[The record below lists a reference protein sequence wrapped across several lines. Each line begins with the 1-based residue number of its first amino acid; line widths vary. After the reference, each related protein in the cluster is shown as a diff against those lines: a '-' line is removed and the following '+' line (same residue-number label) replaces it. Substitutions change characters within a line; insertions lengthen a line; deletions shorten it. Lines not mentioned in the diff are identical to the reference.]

1 VDNRLTWPDIVILLA
16 ANFILPLVV
25 SVINSLFWIG
35 NSSQEETRIVKEIDA
50 SENMDMPKRDLP
62 EVLLML

>member
-1 VDNRLTWPDIVILLA
+1 L
-16 ANFILPLVV
+16 
-25 SVINSLFWIG
+25 
-35 NSSQEETRIVKEIDA
+35 QEETRIVKEIDA

>member
-1 VDNRLTWPDIVILLA
+1 
-16 ANFILPLVV
+16 
-25 SVINSLFWIG
+25 
-35 NSSQEETRIVKEIDA
+35 VKEIDA